1 MRRGVHRGTAADGVR
16 RLRVCRNLPAAA
28 AAAADFQ
35 GADGIAAVCPAADG
49 SAADAAV
56 HSRGAAASD
65 AAVPDA
71 VRGSAVR
78 CADLPDG
85 VSAAAARDPLHVR
98 RRCFSGGAAAVPA
111 FSRSAPRNAHPEHS
125 GCFCAAAGGTVR
137 FFFSVPSAVPPYS
150 FSGATSQQLGTALE
164 PFSDELIVTCSP
176 L

>member
-16 RLRVCRNLPAAA
+16 RLRVCRSLPAA

-56 HSRGAAASD
+56 HSRGAAAASD

-71 VRGSAVR
+71 VRGSAVPA
-78 CADLPDG
+78 ADLPDG

-98 RRCFSGGAAAVPA
+98 RRCFSGGAAAVLA
-111 FSRSAPRNAHPEHS
+111 FSRNALRNAHPEPS
-125 GCFCAAAGGTVR
+125 GCFSAAGGTVR
-137 FFFSVPSAVPPYS
+137 FFFSVPSAAPPLIPFPVQRAS
-150 FSGATSQQLGTALE
+150 SSERLWNRSATS
-164 PFSDELIVTCSP
+164 
-176 L
+176 

>member
-16 RLRVCRNLPAAA
+16 RLRVCRSLPAA

-98 RRCFSGGAAAVPA
+98 RRCFSGGEAAVPA
-111 FSRSAPRNAHPEHS
+111 FSRSALRNAHPEPS
-125 GCFCAAAGGTVR
+125 GCFSAAGGTVR

>member
-1 MRRGVHRGTAADGVR
+1 MRRGVHRDTAADGVR

-71 VRGSAVR
+71 VRGSAVPA
-78 CADLPDG
+78 ADLPDG

-111 FSRSAPRNAHPEHS
+111 FSRSALRNAHPEPS
-125 GCFCAAAGGTVR
+125 GCFSAAGGTVR

>member
-56 HSRGAAASD
+56 
-65 AAVPDA
+65 PDA
-71 VRGSAVR
+71 VRGSAVPA
-78 CADLPDG
+78 ADLPDG

-111 FSRSAPRNAHPEHS
+111 FSRSALRNAHPEPS
-125 GCFCAAAGGTVR
+125 GCFSAAGGTVR